1 MGAEKGKYSIVG
13 IREFPNFN
21 TQTIQKMHWSAKMWG
36 TIVAAAQKHFQGE
49 DVAPENVVLNDNGG
63 GRTQDVVS
71 EGLFQ
76 QSAFDYSI
84 KGNVAKAGQ
93 LLTKKDWIAFFKTED
108 EGIKRIAAYEALRDS
123 GKKIVQ
129 LATGPFRSQ
138 ETDQAVYGQ
147 AVYGLDKG
155 RLVCSLL
162 KNCNGGMGKK
172 VPIDDPKVEAHKNC
186 TGTLKPPSRVWK
198 DGDGEEFRPHTA
210 YWDALKA
217 TILDVEEFICRPR
230 LAGATADGILPQSM
244 ELGNNDMIAEQCQEY
259 FAQYMIQENMK
270 DFASGKAISCVVKLC
285 DMGSTTLQE
294 TTILYTVRNRTPLP
308 ANAEE
313 KENNYRTPEML
324 FESGQQTVFSFK
336 LFARKCNSSNT
347 PKNRKQSDYWIVDAE
362 NNTIMKHQT
371 SSKATISGSCKIVES
386 HKTDDTQIK
395 VFFENMSSK
404 RTFKNRYFKRDQN
417 TIEFLKLLKAIGE
430 SDKYQ
435 QDYTIKHNFDL
446 DPADLQPVQASSERR
461 RRMAQREFSSRR
473 DSPVMVRLLQQIVR
487 ANQKHNELN

>member
-21 TQTIQKMHWSAKMWG
+21 TQTIQKMHWSANMWG

-270 DFASGKAISCVVKLC
+270 DFAIGKAISCVVKLC
-285 DMGSTTLQE
+285 DMGSTNLQE
-294 TTILYTVRNRTPLP
+294 TTVLYSVRQLNGLDARGVVEEEKDMNEPNETTLFERSFALELLSRKGAAFAGEKIDARWLVDAGSDSILYMSDKSTVNGHNQRVCL
-308 ANAEE
+308 
-313 KENNYRTPEML
+313 
-324 FESGQQTVFSFK
+324 
-336 LFARKCNSSNT
+336 
-347 PKNRKQSDYWIVDAE
+347 
-362 NNTIMKHQT
+362 
-371 SSKATISGSCKIVES
+371 SGSFQKP
-386 HKTDDTQIK
+386 IK
-395 VFFENMSSK
+395 LNNKDELFVH
-404 RTFKNRYFKRDQN
+404 FKKKGTGRFRNRYFEPNRK
-417 TIEFLKLLKAIGE
+417 TYGFLKVVENALKEHNRYKGE
-430 SDKYQ
+430 VGDTARK
-435 QDYTIKHNFDL
+435 NL
-446 DPADLQPVQASSERR
+446 A
-461 RRMAQREFSSRR
+461 EFFKIHKLTNGSI
-473 DSPVMVRLLQQIVR
+473 VHYMV
-487 ANQKHNELN
+487 HH